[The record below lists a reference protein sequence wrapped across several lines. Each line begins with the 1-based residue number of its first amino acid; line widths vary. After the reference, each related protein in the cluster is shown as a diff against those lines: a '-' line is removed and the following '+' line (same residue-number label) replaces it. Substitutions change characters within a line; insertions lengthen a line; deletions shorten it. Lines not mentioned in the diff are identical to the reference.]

1 MISFMNATS
10 VRRMAS
16 GPQMPKL
23 SIMPRKMMI
32 EAVNDMYGV

>member
-10 VRRMAS
+10 VSRMAS
-16 GPQMPKL
+16 GPQMPKF
-23 SIMPRKMMI
+23 SMPRKMMI